1 LRFAGSHSVAEVHRP
16 KHRLFEVAAT
26 VHGLEL
32 HWQRPDVNS
41 GNWYAG
47 DVAGVRMEGW
57 LCEAL
62 FKYFPDAPP
71 KIFVRCDPLPAGVN
85 PVRDNRPGEGI
96 RFVGPDDYSR

>member
-1 LRFAGSHSVAEVHRP
+1 
-16 KHRLFEVAAT
+16 
-26 VHGLEL
+26 
-32 HWQRPDVNS
+32 
-41 GNWYAG
+41 
-47 DVAGVRMEGW
+47 MEGW